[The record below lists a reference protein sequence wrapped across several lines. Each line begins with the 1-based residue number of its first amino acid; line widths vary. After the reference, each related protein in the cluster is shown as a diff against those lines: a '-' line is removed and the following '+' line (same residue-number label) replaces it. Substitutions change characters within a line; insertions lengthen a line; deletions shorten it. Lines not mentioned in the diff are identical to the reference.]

1 MGGRSFRLQSCALV
15 ALVLTACGGGKGSQ
29 TSQVVAKVDDNEITV
44 SQLSEA
50 LASRGGE
57 ATSADLTR
65 QAVDSLID
73 EQLLVK
79 AALDNK
85 LDRDPAVVQALEH
98 MRRQV
103 LARAYLERVVFPRDS
118 ISAAEQIE
126 YYKQHPALFEK
137 RKMFQV
143 MVYTVK
149 APKLPENVSAE
160 LASVHAVDDVSRV
173 LSAHNVPYDAQ
184 SLTRG
189 TEQLPLAELAK
200 FEVAKVGDVVVLPG
214 SQGRVP
220 LMLITGIQDSP
231 IGVDRAQPIIQQY
244 LVNTRNARAI
254 EEHLK
259 QARAT
264 AKIAYFDGVT
274 AAATE
279 QMAGQLQNAVATEQ
293 AGGAQKSPVSLN

>member
-1 MGGRSFRLQSCALV
+1 MGRWSIAMV
-15 ALVLTACGGGKGSQ
+15 ASVLTACGSGKSAQ
-29 TSQVVAKVDDNEITV
+29 TSQVVAKVDDSEITV

-50 LASRGGE
+50 LGVRSAG
-57 ATSADLTR
+57 APSADITR
-65 QAVDSLID
+65 HTVDSLID

-79 AALDNK
+79 SALDNK
-85 LDRDPAVVQALEH
+85 LDRDPAVVQALER

-103 LARAYLERVVFPRDS
+103 LARAYLERLVVPREA

-137 RKMFQV
+137 RKMFQM
-143 MVYTVK
+143 MVYTVN
-149 APKLPENVSAE
+149 APEVPAAVRTE
-160 LASVHAVDDVSRV
+160 LNNAHTVDDVAKV
-173 LSAHNVPYDAQ
+173 LTAHNVPYDAQ
-184 SLTRG
+184 SLARG
-189 TEQLPLAELAK
+189 AEQLPLRDLPK
-200 FEVAKVGDVVVLPG
+200 FEVAKVGDVVALEG

-231 IGVDRAQPIIQQY
+231 ISVDRAQPIIQQY

-264 AKIAYFDGVT
+264 AKIAYFDSVT

-279 QMAGQLQNAVATEQ
+279 QMAAQLQNAVTGEAKKT
-293 AGGAQKSPVSLN
+293 AVSLN